1 MGNLSYY
8 QGKNLLVTGH
18 TGFKGSWLCTWLKML
33 GANVSGLALAPPKN
47 RPSLFNSANIAQSIN
62 SIIGDIRDFNLVNTV
77 FKQTKPEIVFH
88 LAAQALVR
96 PSYQDPITTYATN
109 VLGTA
114 HVLEAARKCP
124 SVKTVLII
132 TSDKCYQNNEWHWG
146 YREIDRLGGKDPY
159 SASKACA
166 ELVVQS
172 YQESLL
178 PLDNRIKVASARGG
192 NVIGGGDWAEE
203 RLMPDIIQALQANKP
218 IILRNPQATRPWQH
232 VLELNRGYLMLAQK
246 LDTDRDEFVGAW
258 NFGPNKENEITV
270 EQVTRKTAAAWGT
283 NNAQIQTAKQPLHE
297 ANYLR
302 LDSAKARSRLNWH
315 PALGMN
321 KTIDLTVQWYKEFTH
336 NPANAATLIQD
347 QIIQYTEQI

>member
-1 MGNLSYY
+1 
-8 QGKNLLVTGH
+8 
-18 TGFKGSWLCTWLKML
+18 
-33 GANVSGLALAPPKN
+33 
-47 RPSLFNSANIAQSIN
+47 
-62 SIIGDIRDFNLVNTV
+62 
-77 FKQTKPEIVFH
+77 
-88 LAAQALVR
+88 
-96 PSYQDPITTYATN
+96 
-109 VLGTA
+109 
-114 HVLEAARKCP
+114 
-124 SVKTVLII
+124 
-132 TSDKCYQNNEWHWG
+132 
-146 YREIDRLGGKDPY
+146 
-159 SASKACA
+159 
-166 ELVVQS
+166 
-172 YQESLL
+172 
-178 PLDNRIKVASARGG
+178 
-192 NVIGGGDWAEE
+192 
-203 RLMPDIIQALQANKP
+203 
-218 IILRNPQATRPWQH
+218 
-232 VLELNRGYLMLAQK
+232 MLAQK